1 MPYLR
6 PVNTNG
12 VLLRLSA
19 ISESTFA
26 LTVTDS
32 NFSLNHIE
40 QTIPECMSIDQ
51 PGFSRRIHGLKK
63 RLRSGKPIDRALPR
77 LEEELNASTRKRA
90 AREENIPTLKYPEQ
104 LPVSQRREE
113 IIEAIR
119 KHQVIVLCGETGSG
133 KTTQLP
139 KLCLEAGRGTA
150 GLIGHTQPRRI
161 AARSVATRIA
171 EELGSKVGET
181 VGYKVRFSDHTQQ
194 DGYIKLMT
202 DGILLAEIHSDPE
215 LRTYDTIIIDEAHER
230 SLNIDFLL
238 GFLKQLLPR
247 RPDLRLIITSAT
259 IDPERL
265 SEHFNDAPILQ
276 VSGRSYPVEIR
287 YRPLV
292 NPDEE
297 ERDRNQE
304 TALLEAVDELAME
317 GPGDILIFL
326 PGEREIREYAESLR
340 KHHPP
345 HTEILP
351 LYARL
356 SAAEQNRVFATHSG
370 RRIILSTNVAE
381 TSLTVP
387 GIRYVID
394 TGSARISRYSWRAK
408 VQRLHIEPISQAS
421 ANQRSGRC
429 GRVAE
434 GICIRLYGEDDYENR
449 PEFTDAEVVRTN
461 LAAVIL
467 QMANLGL
474 GEVEQFP
481 FVDPPDSR
489 LIKDGYKLL
498 FELGAVDNGHRI
510 SKTGRQLARLPI
522 DPRLGRM
529 LIEGHKQGV
538 LAEILIITSSL
549 AIQDPRER
557 PQDKR
562 AAADQAL
569 AEFSDERSDF
579 LTRLNIW
586 TNFHEQSRHLS
597 NNKLR
602 RWCRDHF
609 LSYLRM
615 REWLSLH
622 KQLRGQL
629 LEMGYHD
636 HEPGDNYDGIHQA
649 LLTGLLDQVGFRHED
664 KEYLGVRDRKFR
676 IFPASGLAR
685 KGPKWIMA
693 SQMIDTGRLYAHEVA
708 SIKPEWIERYAGHLL
723 KRHYSEPFWQSHRGQ
738 VAANERIT
746 LYGLTI
752 NPKRRINF
760 GAVDPVAAREIFI
773 RHALVMGEYRTQ
785 ARCIQHNREFIAD
798 IEDLEARS
806 RRRDLLIDE
815 DQLFRF
821 YDQRIPADIHN
832 GPAFER
838 WYKKSA
844 DNDPL
849 LLSEEQLIK
858 GDTRHITEDDFP
870 SHLVMDGIQLPLSY
884 HFEPGNPADGVTLQ
898 VPLVLLKRIPGW
910 KLEWLVPGLLEE
922 KLIAMIRSLPKA
934 QRKNYVP
941 APDFARACFESMPRS
956 EAPLADTFAHS
967 LTRMT
972 GVPCEPE
979 WFTEENLPEHLRMRI
994 TLMDEQSREISSG
1007 RSLEALQ
1014 QERADEAS
1022 KASEQQAPEA
1032 DAFERDD
1039 ITAWDFG
1046 TLPDFIERDQQ
1057 GYTLKVWPALIE
1069 QGKSVGLRVF
1079 DTPEQARQQ
1088 HHAGLRRLFMLQ
1100 LSSKVKELGRQLPHE
1115 QKLCLLFASTG
1126 TCQQLKEDLLLTV
1139 FDRLFMQAPL
1149 PENEAGFIARCN
1161 ECSEQ
1166 LKAELKILCDR
1177 LLPILEKHHELR
1189 QQLRGNLPLN
1199 RIEAAGDIA
1208 GQLDQMIYRG
1218 FVLDTPAE
1226 VLQQM
1231 PRYLKAIKRRLE
1243 RLDQQPDVD
1252 RAQRVQIEPLWSR
1265 YLEWIEN
1272 HPDKRVMDEVTSFRW
1287 QLEELRVSLFAQSL
1301 GTPAPVSI
1309 KRLEKQWREISKN

>member
-1 MPYLR
+1 
-6 PVNTNG
+6 
-12 VLLRLSA
+12 
-19 ISESTFA
+19 
-26 LTVTDS
+26 VTDS
-32 NFSLNHIE
+32 NQSLNQLE
-40 QTIPECMSIDQ
+40 QAIKDCMCIDQ

-63 RLRSGKPIDRALPR
+63 RLHAGKPIDRALAG
-77 LEEELNASTRKRA
+77 LEKGIETSAQKTALRKA
-90 AREENIPTLKYPEQ
+90 NVPALKYPEQ

-113 IIEAIR
+113 IIRAIQEN
-119 KHQVIVLCGETGSG
+119 QVIVLCGETGSG

-171 EELGSKVGET
+171 DEMDSKIGDT

-202 DGILLAEIHSDPE
+202 DGILLAEIHSDPD

-247 RPDLRLIITSAT
+247 RPELRLIITSAT

-265 SEHFNDAPILQ
+265 AKHFNDAPVLQ

-292 NPDEE
+292 SPDEE
-297 ERDRNQE
+297 EQDRNQE

-356 SAAEQNRVFATHSG
+356 SATEQNRVFATHSG

-421 ANQRSGRC
+421 ASQRSGRC

-434 GICIRLYGEDDYENR
+434 GICIRLYGEDDFQNR
-449 PEFTDAEVVRTN
+449 PEFTDAEIVRTN

-481 FVDPPDSR
+481 FVDPPDTR

-498 FELGAVDNGHRI
+498 FELGAVDKRHRI
-510 SKTGRQLARLPI
+510 SKLGRQLARLPI

-529 LIEGHKQGV
+529 LIEGHRQGV
-538 LAEILIITSSL
+538 LAEVLIITSSL

-562 AAADQAL
+562 EAADKML

-586 TNFHEQSRHLS
+586 TSFHEQSRHLS
-597 NNKLR
+597 HNKLR

-636 HEPGDNYDGIHQA
+636 HDISDNYDGIHQA

-664 KEYLGVRDRKFR
+664 QEYLGVRDRKFR
-676 IFPASGLAR
+676 IFPASALAR

-693 SQMIDTGRLYAHEVA
+693 SQLVDTARLYAHDVA
-708 SIKPEWIERYAGHLL
+708 SIKPEWIERYASHLI
-723 KRHYSEPFWQSHRGQ
+723 KRHYSEPFWQAHRGQ

-752 NPKRRINF
+752 KPKRRINF
-760 GAVDPVAAREIFI
+760 GAVDPVTAREIFI
-773 RHALVMGEYRTQ
+773 RHALVMGEYKTQ
-785 ARCIQHNREFIAD
+785 ASCIRHNREFIAG

-838 WYKKSA
+838 WYRKTA
-844 DNDPL
+844 GNDPL
-849 LLSEEQLIK
+849 LLSEEQLLQ
-858 GDTRHITEDDFP
+858 GDTRHITEEDFP
-870 SHLVMDGIQLPLSY
+870 SKLSLDGIQLPLSY

-898 VPLVLLKRIPGW
+898 VPLVLLKRLPGW
-910 KLEWLVPGLLEE
+910 KLAWLVPGMLEE

-934 QRKNYVP
+934 KRKNYVP
-941 APDFARACFESMPRS
+941 APDFARACFESMPRA
-956 EAPLADTFAHS
+956 EAPLAEAFAHC

-979 WFTEENLPEHLRMRI
+979 WFVEENLPEHLRMRI
-994 TLMDEQSREISSG
+994 TLIDEQGREISNA
-1007 RSLEALQ
+1007 RNLQALQ
-1014 QERADEAS
+1014 QRSDETYQTIE
-1022 KASEQQAPEA
+1022 SEPEA
-1032 DAFERDD
+1032 DALERDD
-1039 ITAWDFG
+1039 ITEWDFG
-1046 TLPDFIERDQQ
+1046 TLPDVIERDQQ
-1057 GYTLKVWPALIE
+1057 GYTLKLWPALID
-1069 QGKSVGLRVF
+1069 QGKRVSIRVF
-1079 DTPEQARQQ
+1079 DTPEQAALQ

-1100 LSSKVKELGRQLPHE
+1100 HSKKLKELSRQLPHE
-1115 QKLCLLFASTG
+1115 QKLCLLYASIG
-1126 TCQQLKEDLLLTV
+1126 TCHQLKEDLMQTV
-1139 FDRLFMQAPL
+1139 FDRLFMREPL
-1149 PENEAGFIARCN
+1149 PKNRQTFMNRCD
-1161 ECSEQ
+1161 EYSDQ
-1166 LKAELKILCDR
+1166 LGAALKELCDR
-1177 LLPILEKHHELR
+1177 LLPILEKHHEIR
-1189 QQLRGNLPLN
+1189 QQLRGSLPLN

-1208 GQLDQMIYRG
+1208 GQLEQMIYRG

-1231 PRYLKAIKRRLE
+1231 PRYLKAIERRLE
-1243 RLDQQPDVD
+1243 RLDQQPDAD
-1252 RAQRVQIEPLWSR
+1252 RAQRIQIEPLWSR
-1265 YLEWIEN
+1265 YLEWIERY
-1272 HPDKRVMDEVTSFRW
+1272 PEKKGLEEVTSFRW

-1309 KRLEKQWREISKN
+1309 KRLEKQWREISKA